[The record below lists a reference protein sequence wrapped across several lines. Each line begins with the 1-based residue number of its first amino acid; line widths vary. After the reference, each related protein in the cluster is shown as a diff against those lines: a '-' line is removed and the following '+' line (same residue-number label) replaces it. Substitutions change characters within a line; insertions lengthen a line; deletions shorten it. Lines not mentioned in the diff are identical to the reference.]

1 MKLRYS
7 FAEKEECQQIHEYS
21 LDILENTGIV
31 VHSEKA
37 RNTFKKNGAKVEGK
51 KVFLPPKIVEDHL
64 VHVPSSFTFNTPG
77 HRVTVGDGTT
87 CTMPPY
93 GATYAKKNNVSHL
106 AGREDFINFTKL
118 NQVSSQMSMACP
130 YVLEPMDVPIDFR
143 EKYKMAMCLKYSDK
157 PTFSMTQDGPSARKS
172 IRFAREY
179 WDSQDSNI
187 LIGNINISAPLIMGE
202 GTADVI
208 LVHGEE
214 SQPLM
219 VACGSGLSGLTA
231 PPLPAAN
238 FLISNAAVLAGI
250 ILAQMVRP
258 GLPIVYGFP
267 LFGVNPLSADASP
280 GEPTTALFTMAAA
293 EMGRF
298 YKIPVRSGGVFTDST
313 YLDYQ
318 NGAESFMNLFSC
330 LFSGVDCMMHAFGME
345 DSLNTVNYNKY
356 ILDEALYSTIKHYLN
371 GFEVN
376 AVTLMLDAIKK
387 NGCTDNYINMSNLR
401 LIRKHYAPYPFKNTN
416 GEQDILEET
425 SAVIDER
432 LENYVAP
439 TFTRAQ
445 QKHVEGYL
453 PKAFID

>member
-7 FAEKEECQQIHEYS
+7 FSEKEECQQIHEYS

-37 RNTFKKNGAKVEGK
+37 RSTFKRNGAKLEGK
-51 KVFLPPKIVEDHL
+51 KVYLPPKIVEDRL
-64 VHVPSSFTFNTPG
+64 VDVPSSFTFNTPG
-77 HRVTVGDGTT
+77 HRVTVGGGTT

-93 GATYAKKNNVSHL
+93 GATYAKKNNISHL

-118 NQVSSQMSMACP
+118 SQESGQMSMACP

-143 EKYKMAMCLKYSDK
+143 ENYKMAMCLKYSDK
-157 PTFSMTQDGPSARKS
+157 PTFSMTQDGRSARES
-172 IRFAREY
+172 IRFAQKF
-179 WDSQDSNI
+179 WDCQDSHL

-214 SQPLM
+214 NQPLM

-231 PPLPAAN
+231 PPLPTSN

-250 ILAQMVRP
+250 VLAQMVRP

-267 LFGVNPLSADASP
+267 LFGVNPFNADASP

-298 YKIPVRSGGVFTDST
+298 YEIPTRSGGVFTDSR

-318 NGAESFMNLFSC
+318 SGAESFMNLFSC
-330 LFSGVDCMMHAFGME
+330 LFSGVDCIMHAFGME
-345 DSLNTVNYNKY
+345 DALNTINYNKY
-356 ILDEALYSTIKHYLN
+356 ILDEALYDTVTHYLN

-376 AVTLMLDAIKK
+376 AVTLMKDAIKET
-387 NGCTDNYINMSNLR
+387 GCTDNYINMSNLR
-401 LIRKHYAPYPFKNTN
+401 LIRKHYHPYPFKNT
-416 GEQDILEET
+416 ESEHTILEA
-425 SAVIDER
+425 SDAIVHER
-432 LENYVAP
+432 LENYTAP
-439 TFTRAQ
+439 PLTQAQ
-445 QKHVEGYL
+445 QKLIEGCL
-453 PKAFID
+453 PREFID